1 MNTTEFLAISSA
13 IVPDRLAMIFEG
25 RRITYEELQR
35 RVNRLANAL
44 ADMGVRSGDRVAAL
58 PRALR

>member
-44 ADMGVRSGDRVAAL
+44 ADMGGEGTVSREWVCSASS
-58 PRALR
+58 